1 MEVDDSIRDAPIRD
15 ADVLIKESKLHAKE
29 IRCELSRYKAT
40 KGMRDYEYDDLGT
53 PEEDK
58 TRFKKHLDKKRFRLL
73 ELQPGLL
80 NNPQIICEIF
90 EVELD
95 ITDGTVVRVLD
106 VDRVSQYADTKTPP
120 HAAPTSNVD
129 VKFSTPSDFR
139 LQEEESDEQATDTG
153 AKSAAMPAGRSSW
166 VSSQNADP
174 GESDRINKIR
184 TLKALEKSRSDERH
198 KRNMN
203 YEALS
208 WRWGN
213 EKNGEYAIMILKGK
227 QHFRKRVSRTLGLA
241 LKYLRYRSHPR
252 VIWIDALCINQD
264 DQEERSIQV
273 AMMDRL
279 YTGASQVSIWLG
291 EDEEGDESRVAI
303 GFIKNDV
310 SVLKEFDKLC
320 RDKKYTDQWKA
331 LLVLMQR
338 EWFSRRWVVQEI
350 ALARKATVYYG
361 PDKIGW
367 RQLATAIGLFVEV
380 ESATHRL
387 SELMKSDERFNLI
400 PNWFEHI
407 SGLPASLLVNES
419 SRVFRDYKREEDE
432 ISNDHTSPKNFQDDH
447 DSDPDSWM
455 LEDLSDEDVS
465 DDNAQIAPSDSLPR
479 NGAGPP
485 SEFDDSDSADGNS
498 YQSGVTDKMRR
509 SLLTLEYLVTS
520 LAIFDC
526 GPPHDS
532 LYALVAIS
540 RDAFPSPPT
549 ALTKR
554 NKEVLLTEVMEKF
567 VERKPFPLDYN
578 MSYPDVCR
586 CFVEF
591 CIRQR
596 ATSDQTTALDI
607 LCRPWSKDWSPQD
620 KNGYVKGSRP
630 QKPVRILKHEGDWE
644 IFSQKEKE
652 THDQMVRDKRG
663 SEKSAVSDYNYIYK
677 DQRPPRSDKCKD
689 TPEAWKEWKQRV
701 LKHGDGVIPRED
713 VHKKWARWLPHGKL
727 KKGMNSS
734 SFWKQWE
741 KFSGA
746 GTESHQGESKQD
758 RDNST
763 ENAIATLG
771 LPSWVAKIS
780 NARFDIFRHPGM
792 DMVKMG
798 RKNADPLVGNL
809 ENNAGIYRA
818 AQLTRVDLDNLRF
831 NKREIQPEGLS
842 HYSLYVKGFM

>member
-1 MEVDDSIRDAPIRD
+1 MEGNKDTDAPVRD
-15 ADVLIKESKLHAKE
+15 ADVLISENKLHSKE
-29 IRCELSRYKAT
+29 VRCELSRLKAT
-40 KGMRDYEYDDLGT
+40 KGMVDYQYDDLGT
-53 PEEDK
+53 PQEDK
-58 TRFKKHLDKKRFRLL
+58 SFLKKHLDKKRFRLL

-80 NNPQIICEIF
+80 NNPQVVCEIF

-95 ITDGTVVRVLD
+95 ITDGTVVRV
-106 VDRVSQYADTKTPP
+106 VDDSPQYADTE
-120 HAAPTSNVD
+120 ATSDAKQGDDRVD
-129 VKFSTPSDFR
+129 SIKR
-139 LQEEESDEQATDTG
+139 LKLKERE
-153 AKSAAMPAGRSSW
+153 RS
-166 VSSQNADP
+166 QQRCK
-174 GESDRINKIR
+174 E
-184 TLKALEKSRSDERH
+184 
-198 KRNMN
+198 NMS

-213 EKNGEYAIMILKGK
+213 EQMGEYAIMVLKGK
-227 QHFRKRVSRTLGLA
+227 LHFRKRVSRTLGLA
-241 LKYLRYRSHPR
+241 LKYLRYRAHPR
-252 VIWIDALCINQD
+252 ILWIDALCINQAD
-264 DQEERSIQV
+264 HEERSFQV

-279 YTGASQVSIWLG
+279 YTGASQVAIWLG
-291 EDEEGDESRVAI
+291 EDEQGDESRTAI

-320 RDKKYTDQWKA
+320 RDTKYTDQWKA

-350 ALARKATVYYG
+350 ALAKKATVHYG

-419 SRVFRDYKREEDE
+419 SRVFRDYKEEE
-432 ISNDHTSPKNFQDDH
+432 EELSNSHTSLESAQSRHESNLDPWMLEDPSDQDDTDEEADVVYSVSLANHIPGTPSGSDDH
-447 DSDPDSWM
+447 DS
-455 LEDLSDEDVS
+455 L
-465 DDNAQIAPSDSLPR
+465 
-479 NGAGPP
+479 
-485 SEFDDSDSADGNS
+485 DDS
-498 YQSGVTDKMRR
+498 YYHYPVTDKMRR

-540 RDAFPSPPT
+540 RDAFPSPPIP
-549 ALTKR
+549 LNKR
-554 NKEVLLTEVMEKF
+554 NKEVLLTEVMEGF

-591 CIRQR
+591 CIRR
-596 ATSDQTTALDI
+596 REASDQTTALDI
-607 LCRPWSKDWSPQD
+607 LCRPWSKDWTPHD
-620 KNGYVKGSRP
+620 DDGYVMARELHKPVVVLERDSGQCWKVFDREEKRTYDELVQKSREPGRP
-630 QKPVRILKHEGDWE
+630 QYSVYKSIYRDWRTSRSNTSSDTMKAWKHKVLEQGKGIISLENIDRKWALWLPYGKLRSSPEFWRRWEEGDNKTPQGQQGQE
-644 IFSQKEKE
+644 
-652 THDQMVRDKRG
+652 RDKP
-663 SEKSAVSDYNYIYK
+663 SPNVKAS
-677 DQRPPRSDKCKD
+677 
-689 TPEAWKEWKQRV
+689 
-701 LKHGDGVIPRED
+701 
-713 VHKKWARWLPHGKL
+713 
-727 KKGMNSS
+727 
-734 SFWKQWE
+734 
-741 KFSGA
+741 
-746 GTESHQGESKQD
+746 
-758 RDNST
+758 
-763 ENAIATLG
+763 LG
-771 LPSWVAKIS
+771 LPSWVARIS

-798 RKNADPLVGNL
+798 RKNADPLVGSL

-818 AQLTRVDLDNLRF
+818 AHLTKVDSKSLRF
-831 NKREIQPEGLS
+831 KKREIQPNGLS

>member
-1 MEVDDSIRDAPIRD
+1 MELHGVSSDSNEPVRD
-15 ADVLIKESKLHAKE
+15 ADVLIENNELHKKE
-29 IRCELSRYKAT
+29 IRCGLSRLEAT
-40 KGMRDYEYDDLGT
+40 DGMGYYEYDDLGI
-53 PEEDK
+53 PEEDR
-58 TRFKKHLDKKRFRLL
+58 TRLKKHLDKKRFRLL

-80 NNPQIICEIF
+80 NNPQIVCEIF

-106 VDRVSQYADTKTPP
+106 SVSQHTDTETPF
-120 HAAPTSNVD
+120 HAVPTSTAD
-129 VKFSTPSDFR
+129 VNLHSRGHSSGKDPQSDA
-139 LQEEESDEQATDTG
+139 QATDTG
-153 AKSAAMPAGRSSW
+153 ITAVAIPADGNGISKP
-166 VSSQNADP
+166 NADS
-174 GESDRINKIR
+174 GETDRVKQIR
-184 TLKALEKSRSDERH
+184 TLKEDEKQRSLERCRH
-198 KRNMN
+198 NVS

-213 EKNGEYAIMILKGK
+213 EKNGEYAIMVLKGK
-227 QHFRKRVSRTLGLA
+227 QHFRKKVSRTLGLA
-241 LKYLRYRSHPR
+241 LKYLRYRAHPR
-252 VIWIDALCINQD
+252 VVWIDALCINQD
-264 DQEERSIQV
+264 DHAERSVQV

-419 SRVFRDYKREEDE
+419 SRVFRDYKMEEDDTL
-432 ISNDHTSPKNFQDDH
+432 NDPTLSKTFQDDH
-447 DSDPDSWM
+447 YDDSNWE
-455 LEDLSDEDVS
+455 LEDLSD
-465 DDNAQIAPSDSLPR
+465 DDASYGNGKTASPDSLLR
-479 NGAGPP
+479 TGAGTP
-485 SEFDDSDSADGNS
+485 SESDDSDLADGNPN
-498 YQSGVTDKMRR
+498 QHGVTDKMRR
-509 SLLTLEYLVTS
+509 SLLTLEYLVSS
-520 LAIFDC
+520 LSIFDC

-554 NKEVLLTEVMEKF
+554 NKETLLTEVMEPF
-567 VERKPFPLDYN
+567 VERKPFPLDYD
-578 MSYPDVCR
+578 MSYPDVCK
-586 CFVEF
+586 CFVDF
-591 CIRQR
+591 CIRRR

-607 LCRPWSKDWSPQD
+607 LCRPWSKDWSPRD
-620 KNGYVKGSRP
+620 KNGYHTGSKP
-630 QKPVRILKHEGDWE
+630 QKPVTILKHHGDWKFFDE
-644 IFSQKEKE
+644 NEKRDYDE
-652 THDQMVRDKRG
+652 LVKQRRGSASGVRDYHFDGR
-663 SEKSAVSDYNYIYK
+663 
-677 DQRPPRSDKCKD
+677 RPRSKKCND
-689 TPEAWKEWKQRV
+689 TPEAWREWKQKVLEQGDRV
-701 LKHGDGVIPRED
+701 ISRED
-713 VHKKWARWLPHGKL
+713 VHKKWAPLLPHGKV
-727 KKGMNSS
+727 KKSS
-734 SFWKQWE
+734 TFWTQWE
-741 KFSGA
+741 EYSGA
-746 GTESHQGESKQD
+746 GMGTHPSESKQD
-758 RDNST
+758 QGTSSDNT
-763 ENAIATLG
+763 KTTLG
-771 LPSWVAKIS
+771 LPSWVARIS

-818 AQLTRVDLDNLRF
+818 AQLTKVDLDKLRF
-831 NKREIQPEGLS
+831 NKREIQPGGLG

>member
-1 MEVDDSIRDAPIRD
+1 MHPSILLDSVSGPFLSAATFVPMEVKKDVDAPVRD
-15 ADVLIKESKLHAKE
+15 ADVLISENRLHKKE
-29 IRCELSRYKAT
+29 IRCELTRLEAT
-40 KGMRDYEYDDLGT
+40 EGMVDYQYHELGT
-53 PEEDK
+53 PQEDK
-58 TRFKKHLDKKRFRLL
+58 SFLKKHLDKKRFRLL
-73 ELQPGLL
+73 EVEPGLL
-80 NNPQIICEIF
+80 SNPQVVCEIF

-95 ITDGTVVRVLD
+95 ITDGTIVPVRD
-106 VDRVSQYADTKTPP
+106 DSSQYTDVET
-120 HAAPTSNVD
+120 TSD
-129 VKFSTPSDFR
+129 
-139 LQEEESDEQATDTG
+139 
-153 AKSAAMPAGRSSW
+153 AKQG
-166 VSSQNADP
+166 
-174 GESDRINKIR
+174 
-184 TLKALEKSRSDERH
+184 DERVNRIRRL
-198 KRNMN
+198 KFKERQRSKQRQKDNVS

-213 EKNGEYAIMILKGK
+213 EQAGEYAIMILKGK
-227 QHFRKRVSRTLGLA
+227 DHFRKRVSRTLGLA
-241 LKYLRYRSHPR
+241 LKYLRYRAHPR
-252 VIWIDALCINQD
+252 ILWIDAICINQGD
-264 DQEERSIQV
+264 HEERSVQV

-279 YTGASQVSIWLG
+279 YTGATQVAIWLG
-291 EDEEGDESRVAI
+291 EDEQGDESRTAI

-320 RDKKYTDQWKA
+320 RDRKYTDQWKA

-350 ALARKATVYYG
+350 ALAKKATVHYG

-432 ISNDHTSPKNFQDDH
+432 FSNSHPSSESSQNDSSIKSDPWKLDDSSDEHTSDH
-447 DSDPDSWM
+447 KAQVASSGSSASSMPGTPSAS
-455 LEDLSDEDVS
+455 EDNE
-465 DDNAQIAPSDSLPR
+465 
-479 NGAGPP
+479 
-485 SEFDDSDSADGNS
+485 SADDG
-498 YQSGVTDKMRR
+498 YYHYPVTDKMRR

-549 ALTKR
+549 ALNKR
-554 NKEVLLTEVMEKF
+554 NKEVLLTEVMEGF

-591 CIRQR
+591 CIRR
-596 ATSDQTTALDI
+596 REASDQTTALDI
-607 LCRPWSKDWSPQD
+607 LCRPWSKDWTPHD
-620 KNGYVKGSRP
+620 DDEYFKAREMH
-630 QKPVRILKHEGDWE
+630 KPVIILEH
-644 IFSQKEKE
+644 
-652 THDQMVRDKRG
+652 G
-663 SEKSAVSDYNYIYK
+663 SEKHWKIFSEEQNDASKKLVEQRREPGKPKSNDYNFIYS
-677 DQRPPRSDKCKD
+677 DWRTSRSNTSPDNW
-689 TPEAWKEWKQRV
+689 ERWKNRV
-701 LKHGDGVIPRED
+701 LEEGDKVIRRENIHD
-713 VHKKWARWLPHGKL
+713 KWAMWLPHGKL
-727 KKGMNSS
+727 PNSVTALE
-734 SFWKQWE
+734 FWKRWE
-741 KFSGA
+741 ETPLGQR
-746 GTESHQGESKQD
+746 GQGRD
-758 RDNST
+758 RSIPNITAS
-763 ENAIATLG
+763 LG
-771 LPSWVAKIS
+771 LPSWVARIS

-798 RKNADPLVGNL
+798 RKNADSLVGNL

-818 AQLTRVDLDNLRF
+818 AHLTKVDSKSLRF
-831 NKREIQPEGLS
+831 KKREIQPDGLS